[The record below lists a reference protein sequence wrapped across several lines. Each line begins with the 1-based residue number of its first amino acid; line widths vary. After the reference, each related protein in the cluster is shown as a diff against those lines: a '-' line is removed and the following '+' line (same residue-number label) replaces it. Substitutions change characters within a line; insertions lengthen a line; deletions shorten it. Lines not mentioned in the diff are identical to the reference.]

1 MRRLIIALVCLVV
14 AALLLYRFVPHQGS
28 LVETVALANGP
39 FDLRVRAYSEVGT
52 GYVYSGWE
60 YAVTT
65 DSGKTW
71 SRWDATRDLQGWR
84 CCNYSLIDSVRFEP
98 SGRGTMY
105 LGLKPVHARYL
116 ACTRSTS
123 GATGRVSRPVPR
135 IRCARSVTIAEADN
149 ASLRPCA
156 DDRTAALLLRPLV
169 RGDRATSRPS
179 A

>member
-1 MRRLIIALVCLVV
+1 MLDELRELASGVRQRAALLSHQELRSDPAPDVRLPQLPMRRLIIALVCLVV

-105 LGLKPVHARYL
+105 LGLIEASPRTVPRLHTLDFGRHWAREP
-116 ACTRSTS
+116 A
-123 GATGRVSRPVPR
+123 GAT
-135 IRCARSVTIAEADN
+135 D
-149 ASLRPCA
+149 SLR
-156 DDRTAALLLRPLV
+156 
-169 RGDRATSRPS
+169 
-179 A
+179 